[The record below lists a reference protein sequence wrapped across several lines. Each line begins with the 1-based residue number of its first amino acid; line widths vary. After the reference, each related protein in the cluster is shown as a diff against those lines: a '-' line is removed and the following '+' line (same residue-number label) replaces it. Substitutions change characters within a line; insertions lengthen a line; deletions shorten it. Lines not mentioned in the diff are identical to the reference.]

1 MTASTDVDPT
11 SSYLDAFAAAAAAR
25 VGVPTECSI
34 ILRNHHLLD
43 QVASSS
49 ERAARCDRAEVS
61 SGEGPCVVAIQQ
73 LRGELVPDVLA
84 EERWPEWRAAA
95 TEAGFRSTAALPGQV
110 DAETTVALNLYA
122 ETVDPWDR
130 DTLVRMD
137 RFVQEVAEAI
147 RTRGLTA

>member
-49 ERAARCDRAEVS
+49 ERAARCDRAEVT

-73 LRGELVPDVLA
+73 LRGELVPDVLS

-110 DAETTVALNLYA
+110 DAETTVALNLYSEA
-122 ETVDPWDR
+122 VDPWDR